1 MDTRQEIL
9 RLLKELGEASG
20 VRLAA
25 ALGLSRQA
33 VNRHLA
39 RLIDEGKLVM
49 TGRTRG
55 AAYRLATRRGSQRP
69 PAAFRGV
76 YPLAGLQEDAV
87 VSEASLRLN
96 LRKALS
102 AETQRIFAYAL
113 SEMLNNASEHSAS
126 PTCLVEVRLMT
137 RELQAVVR
145 DQGVGVFHSIAK
157 RMQLRDESDAIGELL
172 KGKATTSPERHSGE
186 GIFFTSKACDLFV
199 LRSHRI
205 ELTITA
211 PDHEPSVS
219 VRKPIRG
226 TEVTLGIRRA
236 TKRKLEQVFA
246 AFAPEE
252 YDFRF
257 EKTIVTVRFSARD
270 YLSRSEAR
278 RLVARLES
286 FREVV
291 LDFTGVR
298 SIGQAFADEIFR
310 VFAGSHPEV
319 ALKRVNVD
327 RALDA
332 VIRHVVDNQ
341 K

>member
-1 MDTRQEIL
+1 VDTRQEIL

-291 LDFTGVR
+291 LDFTRVR